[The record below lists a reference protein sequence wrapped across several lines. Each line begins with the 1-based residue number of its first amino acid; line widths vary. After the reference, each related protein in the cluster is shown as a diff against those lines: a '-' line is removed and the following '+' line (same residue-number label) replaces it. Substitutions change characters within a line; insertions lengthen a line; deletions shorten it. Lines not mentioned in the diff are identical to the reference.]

1 MRDGGGGGRVGG
13 GVRLMSVYC
22 IIAECTEETSTVSSL
37 SNLCKS
43 LEGGREG
50 ERKGGREGGIIPPYT
65 PVSLSHSNLESSGFM
80 NGQL

>member
-22 IIAECTEETSTVSSL
+22 IIAECTEEISTVSSL

-43 LEGGREG
+43 LEGGRGREG
-50 ERKGGREGGIIPPYT
+50 ERERGKREGRRERGREGGREG
-65 PVSLSHSNLESSGFM
+65 
-80 NGQL
+80 